1 MLIPTCFLTCS
12 IVSPHP
18 PRICLF
24 RKNWPNLIHRFFLQ
38 ISDKTASEVAGADRT
53 LLCDMFLERY
63 ADENVYAQYGD
74 IMQGQLR
81 GMGSRAS
88 TVDLAE
94 YLKLLEDKGL
104 MPSVISKTEA
114 TRVFRCTPQTDISPF
129 SIISLH
135 LISHVLVDSCACF
148 CDFVASQDRQ
158 QRTGVG

>member
-1 MLIPTCFLTCS
+1 
-12 IVSPHP
+12 
-18 PRICLF
+18 
-24 RKNWPNLIHRFFLQ
+24 
-38 ISDKTASEVAGADRT
+38 VAGADRA

-114 TRVFRCTPQTDISPF
+114 TRVFRCTPQTDASLF

-135 LISHVLVDSCACF
+135 LLSHALVDSCA
-148 CDFVASQDRQ
+148 
-158 QRTGVG
+158 